1 MWRKNLFY
9 PLLARIHNNS
19 QSLFWIVYICTP
31 TKQSVKSMAE
41 EFVSRLMG
49 IEKKIDGLGETLMRM
64 ITILGSVT
72 EIKGD
77 IRVVVKEE
85 ILEGIK
91 SIPQA
96 PAAAPGITKNDL
108 VEVMGNLP
116 KAEGG
121 GNSLSAEEVSQIVKA
136 EMAGVLEVFLSSIA
150 ELKKDLQSKI
160 DAIEL
165 PAPIMTSA
173 APAAASDGVSVSAPV
188 MPGAPVSADR
198 GMQVADQLETILA
211 SLKMGCKAGPVLEI
225 MGDSK
230 AEIMKI
236 VPSDPI
242 MVKIDKWVGIVSTY
256 SKRHELQAKDILKMK
271 KDIKEEIPKY
281 RPA

>member
-1 MWRKNLFY
+1 
-9 PLLARIHNNS
+9 
-19 QSLFWIVYICTP
+19 
-31 TKQSVKSMAE
+31 MAE
-41 EFVSRLMG
+41 EFVSRLIG
-49 IEKKIDGLGETLMRM
+49 LEKKIDGLGETLMRM

-91 SIPQA
+91 RIPQA
-96 PAAAPGITKNDL
+96 PPTAPGVTKEDL
-108 VEVMGNLP
+108 VEIMGNLP
-116 KAEGG
+116 KAGG
-121 GNSLSAEEVSQIVKA
+121 GNGLSAEEVSQIVKA
-136 EMAGVLEVFLSSIA
+136 EMAVVLEVFLSSIA
-150 ELKKDLQSKI
+150 VLKEELHSKI

-165 PAPIMTSA
+165 PAPVMTSA
-173 APAAASDGVSVSAPV
+173 APVAAPDGVSASAPV
-188 MPGAPVSADR
+188 MAGVPVSADR

-211 SLKMGCKAGPVLEI
+211 SLRMGCKAGAVLEI